1 MIDFTTIN
9 NALKF
14 LAENYGTFIAIA
26 FVGIFV
32 SLGLILIGLRGV
44 IAWLFRIREIQSELQ
59 AIRLLL
65 EKSSETSNPPT
76 DRDGT
81 KPKSKRTTIP
91 DSAAAM
97 PAEASTNGTSHKS
110 AFPLGH

>member
-1 MIDFTTIN
+1 VIDFATIN

-14 LAENYGTFIAIA
+14 LAENYGTFIALA
-26 FVGIFV
+26 FVVIFV
-32 SLGLILIGLRGV
+32 SLALILIGLRGV
-44 IAWLFRIREIQSELQ
+44 IAWLFRIREIQSELH

-65 EKSSETSNPPT
+65 EKSSATSNPPT

-81 KPKSKRTTIP
+81 KPKSERTTIP

-97 PAEASTNGTSHKS
+97 PSDAGTNGISHKS